1 MNVSL
6 PPELERLVNE
16 KVASGLYGSASDV
29 VRDALRLLRERDEV
43 RSLALTELRKDVMAG
58 IEELDRGESAVLDIA
73 AIKAQARRRLG

>member
-16 KVASGLYGSASDV
+16 KVASGLYDSASDV
-29 VRDALRLLRERDEV
+29 VRDALRLLRDRDEV

-73 AIKAQARRRLG
+73 AIKAQARRRIE